1 MRKHW
6 VFALHK
12 YLALVLSL
20 PLLLTALSGVLISLS
35 PLFSSGSAS
44 LQTPPL
50 RLAELMKK
58 VSTEAP
64 QAQFMRGLS
73 RGPGG
78 PTAHLMVNEGGKRQF
93 IWSDGTELK
102 RHDLS
107 GYFFY
112 QNKHFHEGFLL
123 SGIGKKIVAYSGLG
137 LALIVLSGV
146 LFWTGNGFLKR
157 TKNLWKNSPRRLA
170 AWHVVLGLVIA
181 GPLFFQALTGSMIE
195 LHNLIFANAPVIE
208 HEKPMS
214 CTPSEQ
220 LALIE
225 RLEQP
230 MMVFFCRPDF
240 PYLMVRT
247 TQGEVIQYTA
257 AGLAVMTQPKDQWQ
271 GNPLTRKGF
280 FVGLHEAKIF
290 GKFHHVYNFIVGVAL
305 TFFIISGLILW
316 TRKKFKHAR
325 SVQEAS

>member
-6 VFALHK
+6 VFVLHK

-20 PLLLTALSGVLISLS
+20 PLLLTALSGVLISVS
-35 PLFSSGSAS
+35 PLFSSGGAS
-44 LQTPPL
+44 LKSPPISL
-50 RLAELMKK
+50 IELMKK
-58 VSTEAP
+58 VTIEVPEA
-64 QAQFMRGLS
+64 QLMRGLS

-78 PTAHLMVNEGGKRQF
+78 PTAHLMVNVEGKRQF
-93 IWSDGTELK
+93 IWSDGAELK

-107 GYFFY
+107 GDFFY

-123 SGIGKKIVAYSGLG
+123 SSVGKKVVAYSGLG

-146 LFWTGNGFLKR
+146 LFWLGNGFMKR
-157 TKNLWKNSPRRLA
+157 TKNLWQSSPRRLA

-181 GPLFFQALTGSMIE
+181 GPLFFQAMTGSMIE
-195 LHNLIFANAPVIE
+195 LNNLVFANAPVMD
-208 HEKPMS
+208 HEKPTS
-214 CTPSEQ
+214 CTPNEQ

-247 TQGEVIQYTA
+247 PEGEVIQYTA
-257 AGLAVMTQPKDQWQ
+257 GGLAVMTQPKDHWQ
-271 GNPLTRKGF
+271 GTPLTRKGF

-316 TRKKFKHAR
+316 TRKKFKHAHP
-325 SVQEAS
+325 VQEAS